1 MRARARAREGRGEH
15 ACERVREKCEK
26 RERASVGKEEKDCMR
41 LLGNQGKLSIYDY
54 GTGGDHRVLSRGIR

>member
-26 RERASVGKEEKDCMR
+26 RERASVGKEGKDCMR
-41 LLGNQGKLSIYDY
+41 LLGKQGKLSI
-54 GTGGDHRVLSRGIR
+54 